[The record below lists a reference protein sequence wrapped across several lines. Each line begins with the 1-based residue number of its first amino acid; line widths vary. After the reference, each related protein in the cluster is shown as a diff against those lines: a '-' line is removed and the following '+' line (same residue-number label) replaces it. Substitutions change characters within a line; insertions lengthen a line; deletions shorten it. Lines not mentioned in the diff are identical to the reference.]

1 MMFTGNY
8 SSCKVTN
15 HTYTAGKVSKYGV
28 FFLVRIFLYS
38 DTFHAV
44 LFIGTILNH
53 LIKYLNKV
61 FMDFKQA
68 QR

>member
-1 MMFTGNY
+1 MFTGNY

-15 HTYTAGKVSKYGV
+15 HTYTAGKVSKYGPENTP
-28 FFLVRIFLYS
+28 YS